1 MERERDMKPYKIYI
15 LQYALRK
22 CMMCER
28 VMGSTDT
35 TPVEVPYYIWV
46 VTNGEH
52 TAVVDMGATESNIT
66 KHGRFWLEHPAS
78 LLDKVGVNAKTVEHA
93 IVTHLHW
100 DHAGNY
106 ELFPRAK
113 FHLQEDELAFWTG
126 KHVKHRYFSRA
137 IEVED
142 VCAMVRYNYDGR
154 VNLVSGSQE
163 LFPGVTL
170 HRMGGHTKGIQV
182 VQVQTASGTAV
193 IASDACADYLLLRT
207 NTPSTIMCDVPGYLD
222 GFDTLRRLAKD
233 ERHILPGH
241 DIEALHINR
250 RLSERIAVLE

>member
-1 MERERDMKPYKIYI
+1 MKPYKIYI

-22 CMMCER
+22 CRMNER

-35 TPVEVPYYIWV
+35 TPVEVPYYLWV

-52 TAVVDMGATESNIT
+52 TAVVDMGATESNIAR
-66 KHGRFWLEHPAS
+66 HGRFWLEDPAS

-93 IVTHLHW
+93 VVTHLHW

-113 FHLQEDELAFWTG
+113 FFLQEDELAFWTG
-126 KHVKHRYFSRA
+126 RHAGKRYFNEA

-154 VNLVSGSQE
+154 VNLVSGSRE
-163 LFPGVTL
+163 ILPGVTV
-170 HRMGGHTKGIQV
+170 HRVGGHTKGIQV
-182 VQVQTASGTAV
+182 VEVQTASGPAV
-193 IASDACADYLLLRT
+193 IASDACSDYHLLRT
-207 NTPSTIMCDVPGYLD
+207 DTPSTIVCDVSEYLA

-241 DIEALHINR
+241 DIEALRVNR
-250 RLSERIAVLE
+250 RLTERISVLE

>member
-1 MERERDMKPYKIYI
+1 MKPYKIYI

-22 CMMCER
+22 CLMSER

-35 TPVEVPYYIWV
+35 TPVEVPYYLWV

-66 KHGRFWLEHPAS
+66 RQGRFWLEEPAS
-78 LLDKVGVNAKTVEHA
+78 LLDKVGVDAKTVEHA
-93 IVTHLHW
+93 VVTHMHW

-113 FHLQEDELAFWTG
+113 FHVQEDELAFWTG
-126 KHVKHRYFSRA
+126 RHASKKYFNTA
-137 IEVED
+137 IDVED

-154 VNLVSGSQE
+154 VNLVAGSRE
-163 LFPGVTL
+163 ILPGVTV
-170 HRMGGHTKGIQV
+170 HRVGGHTTGIQV
-182 VQVQTASGTAV
+182 VEVQTASGPAV
-193 IASDACADYLLLRT
+193 IASDACADYHLLRT
-207 NTPSTIMCDVPGYLD
+207 NTPSPIICDVPEYLD
-222 GFDTLRRLAKD
+222 GFETLRRLAKD

-241 DIEALHINR
+241 DIEALHVNR
-250 RLSERIAVLE
+250 RLTERISVLE